1 VTSVTVDLAT
11 TGARAMTRRVG
22 SFGMLSG
29 ALATPLALVLSE
41 LLQNA
46 VEHAFDGS
54 AGSIE
59 IRVHR
64 TASRLDVVVA
74 DNGAGLP
81 DDFQLEHSP
90 RLGLQIVRQ
99 LVLGEMQGT
108 IRLQAGAGR
117 GTEALLS
124 IPLSS
129 I

>member
-1 VTSVTVDLAT
+1 
-11 TGARAMTRRVG
+11 
-22 SFGMLSG
+22 
-29 ALATPLALVLSE
+29 VLSE

-54 AGSIE
+54 SGSIE
-59 IRVHR
+59 VRVTR
-64 TASRLDVVVA
+64 TSSRLDVVVA
-74 DNGAGLP
+74 DDGAGLP

-108 IRLQAGAGR
+108 IRLQKGSVR

-124 IPLSS
+124 IPLSAS
-129 I
+129 